1 MPCVVDASV
10 VLAVLLP
17 DETQPAEAFVTDLVG
32 GGARAPAHC
41 ATEVCNGLLV
51 AYRRGRITRDEMGSA
66 LSDVAALRIASDAR
80 DRFGVPADV
89 VSLALAHRL
98 TVHDAAYLELARRSG
113 LPLATFD
120 SALRAAAASEGV
132 PLVETIS

>member
-17 DETQPAEAFVTDLVG
+17 DETQPAEAFVADLIG

-41 ATEVCNGLLV
+41 ATEVCNGLVV

-89 VSLALAHRL
+89 VNLALAHRL
-98 TVHDAAYLELARRSG
+98 TVYDAAYLELARRSG

-120 SALRAAAASEGV
+120 GALRAAAASEGV
-132 PLVETIS
+132 PLLETTS